1 MFSKGKSIT
10 KIKSWSRHE
19 LREILMKQL
28 ISENFAKR
36 SVICNVLLILL
47 LFIPVLM
54 GLWGVVATP
63 IMMCEV
69 GLKNSF
75 VYYSIIEINV
85 VIALLAA
92 YGFILKNK
100 KVALA
105 FGLTTLY
112 SILIFISPFFTTESG
127 SVEEITGSD
136 YWRDFIDSF
145 VICLVICLIVLG
157 VLILPLLIKKRG
169 KSALSLLE
177 KGGVITNV
185 KIEILVVIISN
196 IALIVTTYMMVLSE
210 MNRLG
215 SH

>member
-1 MFSKGKSIT
+1 
-10 KIKSWSRHE
+10 
-19 LREILMKQL
+19 MKQL

-36 SVICNVLLILL
+36 SVICNVLLVLL
-47 LFIPVLM
+47 LCVPIIM
-54 GLWGVVATP
+54 GLCCITTVP
-63 IMMCEV
+63 IMICMD
-69 GLKNSF
+69 GQKSSF
-75 VYYSIIEINV
+75 VYYSILEINV
-85 VIALLAA
+85 IIALLAA
-92 YGFILKNK
+92 YGFILRNK

-112 SILIFISPFFTTESG
+112 SILIFFLPFFTTASD
-127 SVEEITGSD
+127 SVEGITSSD
-136 YWRDFIDSF
+136 YWHDFTGSF
-145 VICLVICLIVLG
+145 IICLVICLIVLG
-157 VLILPLLIKKRG
+157 SLILPLLIRKKG

-215 SH
+215 NH

>member
-1 MFSKGKSIT
+1 
-10 KIKSWSRHE
+10 
-19 LREILMKQL
+19 MKQL

-36 SVICNVLLILL
+36 SVICNVLLVLL
-47 LFIPVLM
+47 LCVPIIM
-54 GLWGVVATP
+54 GLCCITTVP
-63 IMMCEV
+63 IMICMD
-69 GLKNSF
+69 GQKTSF
-75 VYYSIIEINV
+75 VYYSILEINV
-85 VIALLAA
+85 IIALLAA
-92 YGFILKNK
+92 YGFILGNK
-100 KVALA
+100 KIALA

-112 SILIFISPFFTTESG
+112 SILIFFLPFFTTASD
-127 SVEEITGSD
+127 SVEGITGSD
-136 YWRDFIDSF
+136 YWHDFTGSF
-145 VICLVICLIVLG
+145 IICLVICLVVL
-157 VLILPLLIKKRG
+157 VSLILPLLIRKRG

>member
-1 MFSKGKSIT
+1 
-10 KIKSWSRHE
+10 
-19 LREILMKQL
+19 MKQL

-36 SVICNVLLILL
+36 SVICNVLLVLL
-47 LFIPVLM
+47 LCVPIIL
-54 GLWGVVATP
+54 GLCCITIVP
-63 IMMCEV
+63 IMICMD
-69 GLKNSF
+69 GQKSSF
-75 VYYSIIEINV
+75 VYYSILEINV
-85 VIALLAA
+85 IIALLAA
-92 YGFILKNK
+92 YGFILRNK

-112 SILIFISPFFTTESG
+112 SILIFFLPFFTTASD
-127 SVEEITGSD
+127 SVEGITGSD
-136 YWRDFIDSF
+136 YWHDFIDSF
-145 VICLVICLIVLG
+145 IICLVICLIVLG
-157 VLILPLLIKKRG
+157 SLILPLLIRKKG

>member
-1 MFSKGKSIT
+1 
-10 KIKSWSRHE
+10 
-19 LREILMKQL
+19 MKQL

-36 SVICNVLLILL
+36 SVICNVLLVLL
-47 LFIPVLM
+47 LCVPIIM
-54 GLWGVVATP
+54 GLCCITTVP
-63 IMMCEV
+63 IMICMD
-69 GLKNSF
+69 GQKSSF
-75 VYYSIIEINV
+75 VYYSILEINV
-85 VIALLAA
+85 IIALLAA
-92 YGFILKNK
+92 YGFILRNK
-100 KVALA
+100 KIALA

-112 SILIFISPFFTTESG
+112 SILIFFLPFFTTASD
-127 SVEEITGSD
+127 SVEGITGSD
-136 YWRDFIDSF
+136 YWHDFTGSF
-145 VICLVICLIVLG
+145 IICLVICLIVLG
-157 VLILPLLIKKRG
+157 SLILPLLIRKKG

>member
-1 MFSKGKSIT
+1 
-10 KIKSWSRHE
+10 
-19 LREILMKQL
+19 MKQL

-36 SVICNVLLILL
+36 SVICNVLLVLL
-47 LFIPVLM
+47 LCVPIIM
-54 GLWGVVATP
+54 GLCCITTVP
-63 IMMCEV
+63 IMICMD
-69 GLKNSF
+69 GQKTSF
-75 VYYSIIEINV
+75 VYYSILEINV
-85 VIALLAA
+85 IIALLAA
-92 YGFILKNK
+92 YGFILRNK
-100 KVALA
+100 KIALA

-112 SILIFISPFFTTESG
+112 SILIFFLPFFTTASD
-127 SVEEITGSD
+127 SVEGITGSD
-136 YWRDFIDSF
+136 YWHDFTGSF
-145 VICLVICLIVLG
+145 IICLVICLIVLG
-157 VLILPLLIKKRG
+157 SLILPLLIRKKG